1 MRRKSDIRSYV
12 AKRAQGKFTERYLL
26 VRLAGQIAAQLE
38 ELREAQGLSQQ
49 QLAERAGTSKAHVNR
64 LLRGD
69 YTGTSLKSIA
79 AVAQALGCN
88 RVEVRL
94 LVSGDRRHAKQRV
107 TPAHVPIESFA
118 N

>member
-1 MRRKSDIRSYV
+1 MRRKSDVQTYV

-38 ELREAQGLSQQ
+38 DLREEQGLSQQ
-49 QLAERAGTSKAHVNR
+49 QLAERAHTSKAHVNR

-69 YTGTSLKSIA
+69 YTGTSLKSIV

-88 RVEVRL
+88 RIEVRL
-94 LVSGDRRHAKQRV
+94 LVADAPRGKARPAA
-107 TPAHVPIESFA
+107 AHVRLRA
-118 N
+118 LAVQ